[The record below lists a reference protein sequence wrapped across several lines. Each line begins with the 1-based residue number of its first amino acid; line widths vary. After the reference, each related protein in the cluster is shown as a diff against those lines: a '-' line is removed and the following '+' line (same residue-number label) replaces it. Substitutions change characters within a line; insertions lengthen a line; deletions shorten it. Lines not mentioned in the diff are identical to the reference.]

1 MKKRTKQVWA
11 ALLSVAMVLSVTAC
25 GSETAEEKETVSDSS
40 KEEGSSGK
48 IELSVS
54 HIMVNESDSQV
65 AAWNK
70 ALGEYKETHPDIV
83 IKEDKADND
92 AYKTKLKTTLA
103 AGSASDIFYSWGG
116 GFSESFV
123 EAGIVE
129 NLDSYVESGVIDMDK
144 MMPNICNNFYYDDS
158 LYGLPLDSFMG
169 VLMCNQELFD
179 KYNLEVPKTMEELYH
194 VSEVFLENG
203 ITPLALGEKDKWPGL
218 FPFGILSLR
227 YGGVEENTALLNG
240 EGNFDQEFVKRA
252 AGELEN
258 LVEKGVFSDSA
269 VALTNDEAKNEFL
282 EGRAAM
288 FYNGS
293 WGVADLDVNS
303 KLAGKLTVTNW
314 PTVEDGAE
322 HQNEYIGGA
331 SATLM
336 VSSKSPHK
344 EEAVEFAVFMSQKFS
359 EYGYES
365 GAHLPTWKYEGNAE
379 LSDMQVQLMEMME
392 KADGFCLA
400 WDTLLD
406 SETADIHSNS
416 LQGIYAKQTTAE
428 EYIKAMTATRE

>member
-1 MKKRTKQVWA
+1 MKKRTKKILAV
-11 ALLSVAMVLSVTAC
+11 LLSAAMVMPVAAC
-25 GSETAEEKETVSDSS
+25 GDGETDGNEKNSDGS
-40 KEEGSSGK
+40 KEKSGSEK
-48 IELSVS
+48 IELSIS

-65 AAWNK
+65 TAWNK
-70 ALGEYKETHPDIV
+70 ALSAYKETHPDII
-83 IKEDKADND
+83 IKEDKADNE

-103 AGSASDIFYSWGG
+103 AGSASDVFYSWGG
-116 GFSESFV
+116 GFSKSFV
-123 EAGIVE
+123 DAGIVE
-129 NLDSYVESGVIDMDK
+129 NLDAYVDSGVIDMDK
-144 MMPNICNNFYYDDS
+144 MMPNICNNFYYDGS

-179 KYNLEVPKTMEELYH
+179 QYGLEVPKTMEELYSA
-194 VSEVFLENG
+194 SEVFLENG

-227 YGGVEENTALLNG
+227 YGSVEENTTLLNG
-240 EGNFDQEFVKRA
+240 EGNFDQEFVVKA
-252 AGELEN
+252 AEELEE
-258 LVEKGVFSDSA
+258 LVSKGVFADSA

-293 WGVADLDVNS
+293 WGVADLDLNS
-303 KLAGKLTVTNW
+303 NLAGKLTVTNW
-314 PTVEDGAE
+314 PAVEDGAE
-322 HQNEYIGGA
+322 EQNSYIGGA
-331 SATLM
+331 SATVM

-344 EEAVEFAVFMSQKFS
+344 DEAVEFALFMSQKFS

-379 LSDMQVQLMEMME
+379 LSDMQVQLTEMME
-392 KADGFCLA
+392 NADGFCLA

-416 LQGIYAKQTTAE
+416 LQGIYAEQTTAE

>member
-1 MKKRTKQVWA
+1 MKKRMKQILAV
-11 ALLSVAMVLSVTAC
+11 LLSVTTIVLPITAC
-25 GSETAEEKETVSDSS
+25 GKGESSEKVSESS
-40 KEEGSSGK
+40 KEEGDSER
-48 IELSVS
+48 IELSIS

-65 AAWNK
+65 VAWNK
-70 ALGEYKETHPDIV
+70 ALEEYRETHPNIV

-103 AGSASDIFYSWGG
+103 AGAASDVIYTWGG

-123 EAGIVE
+123 EAGIME
-129 NLDSYVESGVIDMDK
+129 NLDSYVKSGVIDMDK
-144 MMPNICNNFYYDDS
+144 MMPNICNNFYYDGS
-158 LYGLPLDSFMG
+158 LYGLPLDSFIG

-179 KYNLEVPKTMEELYH
+179 KYNLEVPKTMEELYQ

-203 ITPLALGEKDKWPGL
+203 ITPMALGEKDKWPGL

-227 YGGVEENTALLNG
+227 YGSVEGNTTLLNG
-240 EGNFDQEFVKRA
+240 EGNFDQEFVKKA
-252 AGELEN
+252 AEELEK

-303 KLAGKLTVTNW
+303 NLAGKLTVTNW
-314 PTVEDGAE
+314 PTVEGGVE
-322 HQNEYIGGA
+322 NQNEYIGGA

-365 GAHLPTWKYEGNAE
+365 GAHLPTWKYEGNVE
-379 LSDMQVQLMEMME
+379 LADMQVHLMEMME

-416 LQGIYAKQTTAE
+416 LQGIYAKQTTAA